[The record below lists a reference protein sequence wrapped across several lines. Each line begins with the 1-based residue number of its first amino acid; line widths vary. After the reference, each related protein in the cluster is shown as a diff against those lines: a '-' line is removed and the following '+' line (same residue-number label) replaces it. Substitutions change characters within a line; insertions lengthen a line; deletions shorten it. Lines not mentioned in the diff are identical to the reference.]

1 MMKSFSKTNIL
12 HATLC
17 FLLAFALCACNN
29 NKFQVKGTITEAK
42 DSTLYFEH
50 MSLNGPVAMDS
61 VVLDESGN
69 FEFSGDRNDAPEFYR
84 LRIAGNIINVS
95 IDSTETVSF
104 KASYPTMS
112 YKYEVEGSDNCNRI
126 KELSLLQQQLLTKVI
141 AISNA
146 YGISVKET
154 EDSINHTIERYK
166 DYVRN
171 NYIFKDPRAAS
182 SYFALFQTIGNR
194 LIFQPQEF
202 ELDSRTFA
210 AVATAWDTYYNDEEK
225 GKKIERAENLHN
237 IAIEGLKALRIKQAK
252 KYGPAVDPDKIQVV
266 SVFDIP
272 LIDNKG
278 KKRSLTEFKGKV
290 VMLDFH
296 AFSMPNSMQRIM
308 MLRDIYNKYHD
319 QGFEIYQVSVDD
331 NEHYWKTQT
340 AALPWV
346 CVYDPEGVESE
357 YLQKYNVS
365 QIPTFFL
372 IDRNNSLDKRDSQIK
387 DLDSAIQSLL

>member
-1 MMKSFSKTNIL
+1 M
-12 HATLC
+12 
-17 FLLAFALCACNN
+17 
-29 NKFQVKGTITEAK
+29 
-42 DSTLYFEH
+42 
-50 MSLNGPVAMDS
+50 
-61 VVLDESGN
+61 
-69 FEFSGDRNDAPEFYR
+69 
-84 LRIAGNIINVS
+84 
-95 IDSTETVSF
+95 
-104 KASYPTMS
+104 AS
-112 YKYEVEGSDNCNRI
+112 KYEVEGSDNCKRI
-126 KELSLLQQQLLTKVI
+126 KELSLLQQQLLTKAI

-154 EDSINHTIERYK
+154 EDSINNTIERYK
-166 DYVRN
+166 DYVRT
-171 NYIFKDPRAAS
+171 NYIFKDPKAAS
-182 SYFALFQTIGNR
+182 SYFALFQMLGGR
-194 LIFQPQEF
+194 HIFQPQES
-202 ELDSRTFA
+202 ELDIRTFA
-210 AVATAWDTYYNDEEK
+210 AVATAWDTYYNDEDK
-225 GKKIERAENLHN
+225 NKIERAENLHN

-252 KYGPAVDPDKIQVV
+252 KYGPAIDPDKIQVV

-290 VMLDFH
+290 VLLDFH

-308 MLRDIYNKYHD
+308 MLRDVYNKYHA
-319 QGFEIYQVSVDD
+319 QGLEIYQVSVDD

-346 CVYDPEGVESE
+346 CVHDPDGVDSE
-357 YLQKYNVS
+357 YLQKYNVT